1 MKNKLNYKLLNFL
14 VIVAIVC
21 LLYLIKNL
29 WIGIVNNIFGIV
41 SPFLLAFAIAY
52 AIYPLVRKL
61 NNSGSPK
68 WLSIL
73 VTLVICPL
81 FAHSLEQ

>member
-41 SPFLLAFAIAY
+41 SPFLLAFAIDY
-52 AIYPLVRKL
+52 VIY
-61 NNSGSPK
+61 SS
-68 WLSIL
+68 
-73 VTLVICPL
+73 
-81 FAHSLEQ
+81 

>member
-1 MKNKLNYKLLNFL
+1 MKNKLNYKLLNVL

-29 WIGIVNNIFGIV
+29 WIGIVNNIFSIIA
-41 SPFLLAFAIAY
+41 PFLLAFAIAY
-52 AIYPLVRKL
+52 AIYPMVRKL

-68 WLSIL
+68 WLYRL
-73 VTLVICPL
+73 V
-81 FAHSLEQ
+81 